1 MKRTG
6 LILLSLVFAASMWGC
21 ASHAEPQT
29 TTLPP
34 NAANESTA
42 APEEVT
48 DPQTTVYFEEV
59 TDPDVDVTIGLQ
71 PVPPQPG
78 TFEGVEVPT
87 AQLRIHTVDTSWQN
101 AFNQENGCF
110 ALVSSV
116 EELNDLAAE
125 KLSAFSLDLTA
136 YDEAFFAENRLVLIP
151 RSSNSG
157 SVTYQA
163 MVNTD
168 DGFAHIELDA
178 RMPEIGTM
186 DMAQWLVLV
195 TLPNGEYDDMT
206 ISVPVSGGI
215 TGRMGRDMHM

>member
-6 LILLSLVFAASMWGC
+6 LILLSLALAASMWGC

-59 TDPDVDVTIGLQ
+59 TDPAVEVTIGLQ
-71 PVPPQPG
+71 PVPPQTG
-78 TFEGVEVPT
+78 TAEGVEVPT
-87 AQLRIHTVDTSWQN
+87 AQLRIRTVESSWQN

-110 ALVSSV
+110 AMVSSV
-116 EELNDLAAE
+116 EELNDLATE
-125 KLSAFSLDLTA
+125 KLSAFDLDLTA

-163 MVNTD
+163 RVNA
-168 DGFAHIELDA
+168 DGGFVHIELDA

-206 ISVPVSGGI
+206 ISVPEAGGI
-215 TGRMGRDMHM
+215 TENQVTK